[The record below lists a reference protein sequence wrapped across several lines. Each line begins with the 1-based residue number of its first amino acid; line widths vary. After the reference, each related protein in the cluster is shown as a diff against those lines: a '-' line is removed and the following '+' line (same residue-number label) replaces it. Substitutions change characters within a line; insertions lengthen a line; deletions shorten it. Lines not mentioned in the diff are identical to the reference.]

1 MNAAWTVRTE
11 RLLLRPISPD
21 DADAMAAIYAD
32 PEVARFV
39 HGLNLDDTRAQ
50 LTRWSEEWQ
59 LRGYGTFAIVDPV
72 SGEFL
77 GRAGVKYW
85 PEFDFTEA
93 GWVLRRDV
101 WGRGYATEVARASL
115 EFAFANSDLDMVTA
129 MIAHGNDASIAVAK
143 RIGMEPWRED
153 VVFGLN
159 VTIYA
164 ARRPVG

>member
-164 ARRPVG
+164 ARRSVG